1 VEFFLEAYLTKRVK
15 EVALTLPVFDA
26 TFDPE
31 IRPSDARFGDFQ
43 VNGLLTYLG
52 KKKEDPRMWAQQL
65 ADLFTIHDRLFDIS
79 VTGPGF
85 LNFLLKDTTLIKW
98 LRKFHTASSYQ
109 GAYRSIFSGRTVV
122 IDYSSPNTAKRMH
135 VGHLRSMVIGEAL
148 QRLIRFGGGKIIR
161 DNHIGNW
168 GTQFGIL
175 LMQIKTAQYVF
186 NETPEET
193 IETLES
199 LYQAGVLKTKEDA
212 TALDRAR
219 QELVKL
225 QQGDTENAAI
235 WERINRLSCQ
245 SFDRIYQ
252 RMGVE
257 FDYVLGESFYR
268 DKVDN
273 VYDELQKCRLA
284 VPDHGA
290 LVVFHLEHPR
300 FCKQAFLIRKSDG
313 ASNYASTD
321 LATVKY
327 RVQELYAYDIIYVTD
342 CRQRDHFE
350 QLFLTVKKWFQAL
363 GYKVP
368 NMYHVYFGTVL
379 DAHGKAIKTREGRP
393 IRLKFL
399 LDEAVRR
406 AYDLIREKSPEFSE
420 DEKRKIAEVV
430 GLGAVKYADLSQE
443 RTGDYRFEWDKMI
456 NFDGNTA
463 PYLLYAIVRI
473 HAIFRKL
480 NLKVSTLDFA
490 ELNDVQSFSTATERA
505 LARKLI
511 AFPSALDLAIR
522 EFKPH
527 WLCRYLFD
535 LAGTFSA
542 FYNADRVTVDDVY
555 VQQIRL
561 LLCSTTLSTLETGL
575 HLLGLDTLEQM

>member
-1 VEFFLEAYLTKRVK
+1 MEFSLEAYLTKRLK
-15 EVALTLPVFDA
+15 KAALTLPVFDA

-31 IRPSDARFGDFQ
+31 IRPADARFGDFQ
-43 VNGLLTYLG
+43 ANGLLAYLG
-52 KKKEDPRMWAQQL
+52 KKKENPRMWAQQL
-65 ADLFTIHDRLFDIS
+65 ADLFTVHDRLFDIS
-79 VTGPGF
+79 VAEPGF
-85 LNFLLKDTTLIKW
+85 LNFSLKDATLIKW
-98 LRKFHTASSYQ
+98 LCKFHTVSSYQ
-109 GAYRSIFSGRTVV
+109 GVYKSIFSDRIVI
-122 IDYSSPNTAKRMH
+122 IDYSSPNTAKHMH
-135 VGHLRSMVIGEAL
+135 VGHLRSLVIGEAL
-148 QRLIRFGGGKIIR
+148 QRLIRFGGGHIIR

-175 LMQIKTAQYVF
+175 LMQIKRAQYRF
-186 NETPEET
+186 NEPPETT
-193 IETLES
+193 IESLED
-199 LYQAGVLKTKEDA
+199 LYQAGVLKTEEDA
-212 TALDRAR
+212 TALDQAR

-225 QQGDTENAAI
+225 QQGDTENVVI
-235 WERINRLSCQ
+235 WERINQLSYQ

-273 VYDELQKCRLA
+273 VYDELQKCHLA
-284 VPDHGA
+284 VNDHGA
-290 LVVFHLEHPR
+290 LVIFHPEHPR

-327 RVQELYAYDIIYVTD
+327 RAQELCANDIIYVTD
-342 CRQRDHFE
+342 YRQRDHFE
-350 QLFLTVKKWFQAL
+350 QLFLTVKKWFRAF
-363 GYKVP
+363 GYNIP
-368 NMYHVYFGTVL
+368 NMHHVYFGTML
-379 DAHGKAIKTREGRP
+379 DAQGKAIKTRTGRP
-393 IRLKFL
+393 IRLKIL

-480 NLKVSTLDFA
+480 NLKAYALDFA
-490 ELNDVQSFSTATERA
+490 ELKDVQPFSTATERA
-505 LARKLI
+505 LAKKLMS
-511 AFPSALDLAIR
+511 FSSALDLTIR
-522 EFKPH
+522 ELKPH
-527 WLCRYLFD
+527 LLCHYLFD
-535 LAGTFSA
+535 LAGTFST
-542 FYNADRVTVDDVY
+542 FYNADRVTIDDAY
-555 VQQIRL
+555 IRQIRL
-561 LLCSTTLSTLETGL
+561 LLCSATLSTLETGL